1 MTVNKNLASKKPKGA
16 RFENKRTEVLRAA
29 ARVFARLG
37 FRAASLS
44 DVADDLGVTP
54 AALYYY
60 VDSKDA
66 LLLETSLVRL
76 DGCDAVAAKL
86 KDDPRSG
93 RVKLTEYFLI
103 YADGVGDEFGRCLA
117 LTNPNEI
124 QSAEYRQQLNGR
136 RRKMDHDVRDIIKG
150 GIADGSIEDCDVS
163 VLTAMLFGTA
173 NDLGRWCLP
182 GGRLSTR
189 EAMQVMMDIVMDGVA
204 SGNSKA

>member
-1 MTVNKNLASKKPKGA
+1 MTVNKNDKPKRPKGA
-16 RFENKRTEVLRAA
+16 RFVNKRAEVLRAA

-37 FRAASLS
+37 FRAASLT
-44 DVADDLGVTP
+44 DVADELGVTP

-60 VDSKDA
+60 VDSKDS

-76 DGCDAVAAKL
+76 DGCDAVATAL

-93 RVKLTEYFLI
+93 RVKLTEYFLV

-124 QSAEYRQQLNGR
+124 QSAEYRSQLNAR
-136 RRKMDHDVRDIIKG
+136 RRKMDHDVRDIIRG
-150 GIADGSIEDCDVS
+150 GIADGSIKDCDVS

-189 EAMQVMMDIVMDGVA
+189 EAMQVMMHIIIDGVA
-204 SGNSKA
+204 GENSKA

>member
-1 MTVNKNLASKKPKGA
+1 MTVQKAVSPKRPKGA

-37 FRAASLS
+37 FRAASLT

-76 DGCDAVAAKL
+76 DGCDAVAAAL

-103 YADGVGDEFGRCLA
+103 YADGAGDEFGRCLA

-124 QSAEYRQQLNGR
+124 QSPEYRAQLNER
-136 RRKMDHDVRDIIKG
+136 RRKMDHDVRDIIRG
-150 GIADGSIEDCDVS
+150 GIADGSIKDCDVS
-163 VLTAMLFGTA
+163 VLTAMLYGTG
-173 NDLGRWCLP
+173 NDLARWCLP
-182 GGRLSTR
+182 GGRLTTR
-189 EAMQVMMDIVMDGVA
+189 EAMQVMMDIIMEGLA
-204 SGNSKA
+204 GGNPEA